1 MAEDLNGAISQAMQI
16 CFDET
21 HGYKIGATMNPD
33 TDCSG
38 LIGYCLA
45 NHGFNVNPRWDTGDM
60 ITTLSNYAGFTHYV
74 WSPNFVLQH
83 GDIVV
88 YDEGGGEYGH
98 AFIYAQNIY
107 GYLATDDENVDTNPC
122 SSSQGFLP
130 QARIEASSSR
140 KHWYPGTRDPIPG
153 DQANANGCHSEVW
166 VHAYAPP
173 STSHVWHVF
182 RWFDSPTPPLPIS
195 IEELL
200 IISSRNKKRRGV
212 IDYESI
218 RYL

>member
-1 MAEDLNGAISQAMQI
+1 MAEDLAGAISQAMQI

-21 HGYKIGATMNPD
+21 HGYKMGATMNPD

-45 NHGFNVNPRWDTGDM
+45 NNGFNVNARWDTGGM
-60 ITTLSNYAGFTHYV
+60 ITALSNYAGFTHYI
-74 WSPNFVLQH
+74 WSSSFILQH

-88 YDEGGGEYGH
+88 YDEGGGEHGH
-98 AFIYAQNIY
+98 AFIYATGIY
-107 GYLATDDENVDTNPC
+107 GYTATYDDELNPC
-122 SSSQGFLP
+122 GSSQGYLR

-140 KHWYPGTRDPIPG
+140 GHYYPGTRDPIPG

-173 STSHVWHVF
+173 SSGHTWHVF
-182 RWFDSPTPPLPIS
+182 RWYDSPTPPPPVSTEQFLAIVS
-195 IEELL
+195 KQ
-200 IISSRNKKRRGV
+200 KKRREGTT
-212 IDYESI
+212 YENI

>member
-16 CFDET
+16 CFDES
-21 HGYKIGATMNPD
+21 HGYNWGGTMNPD

-45 NHGFNVNPRWDTGDM
+45 NHGFNVNPRWNTESM

-74 WSPNFVLQH
+74 WSPSFVLQH

-88 YDEGGGEYGH
+88 YDETQTTGYGH
-98 AFIYAQNIY
+98 AFIYAQNVY
-107 GYLATDDENVDTNPC
+107 GYTATYDDEDYPC
-122 SSSQGFLP
+122 GSSQGFLS
-130 QARIEASSSR
+130 QAKIEASSSR
-140 KHWYPGTRDPIPG
+140 GHIDPVTHQPIPG

-166 VHAYAPP
+166 VHAY
-173 STSHVWHVF
+173 STLSSSHVWHVF

-195 IEELL
+195 MEELL
-200 IISSRNKKRRGV
+200 IISSLNKKRRGV